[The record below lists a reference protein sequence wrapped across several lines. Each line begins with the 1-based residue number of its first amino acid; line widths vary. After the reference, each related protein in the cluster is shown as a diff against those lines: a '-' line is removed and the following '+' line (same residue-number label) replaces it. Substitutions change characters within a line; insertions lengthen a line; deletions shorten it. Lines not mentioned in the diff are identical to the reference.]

1 MSTELLGIM
10 ALMLLP
16 IVGLCVTTYLSV
28 TSSRG
33 DDNE

>member
-1 MSTELLGIM
+1 MSAALLGII
-10 ALMLLP
+10 AVMLLP
-16 IVGLCVTTYLSV
+16 IIGLCVTTYLSV